1 MGNTKAYEVIDSF
14 ESSFADKRP
23 LPFELEIQWVKKA
36 AAKFS
41 IEIDPIKFDP
51 EILEFDQVLDQYVID
66 TLAAYM
72 KQYYQERMVSLTN
85 KRISI
90 VGRDLSYDGSNG
102 AKTAEKAHLDYAESQ
117 AIEMTDN
124 QKPTAY
130 V

>member
-23 LPFELEIQWVKKA
+23 LPFELEIQWIKKA
-36 AAKFS
+36 AARFS

-72 KQYYQERMVSLTN
+72 KQYYQERQVSLVN
-85 KRISI
+85 KRIAI
-90 VGRDLSYDGSNG
+90 TGKDLGWNG
-102 AKTAEKAHLDYAESQ
+102 TDKTAEKSHLEYVELQ
-117 AIEMTDN
+117 AIDMTEN